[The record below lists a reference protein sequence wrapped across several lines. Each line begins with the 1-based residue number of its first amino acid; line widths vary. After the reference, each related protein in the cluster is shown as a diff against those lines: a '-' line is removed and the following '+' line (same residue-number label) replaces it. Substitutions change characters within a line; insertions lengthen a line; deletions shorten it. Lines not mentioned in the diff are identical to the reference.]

1 MMTGG
6 GFGVG
11 FPSVGPGFATPPT
24 TGGIGMPYSRGY
36 DDLEESL
43 VRGFEDVY
51 SRGVYGNLNDLD

>member
-11 FPSVGPGFATPPT
+11 FPNAGPGFATPPM